1 MPSSSPKSAAPTW
14 IVACLVSVVASA
26 AASGPSPE
34 PSNPA
39 IDTDGTIRVPAFT
52 IPMSPL
58 VSEQGKEA
66 FMDRVEHPL
75 PATPGDIAK
84 TRRDIEE
91 QFHKPLL
98 RRLHDL
104 FSVEITPQAIAGV
117 PTEVI
122 VPKQGVSAK
131 NAARVLINLHGGGFS
146 VAARTGGE
154 VESIPIAALG
164 QIRVVSVDYREGPEN
179 KFPAASEDVAKVYQ
193 ALLKNYEPRSIG
205 IYGCS
210 AGGTLTTEVLAWFQ
224 AHHLP
229 MPGAVGIFSAGAM
242 TDASGDSL
250 YIGAALTGDKPPPP
264 APSLPE
270 YFSQAD
276 LRVPLVSPVFTPAL
290 LAKFPP
296 SLVITATR
304 DGALSDAI
312 YTHTQLVKA
321 GVDADLHVWEGMRH
335 CFFYWPDPPES
346 REAWQV
352 IVNFFDHHLAA
363 QTPPAQEHGH

>member
-1 MPSSSPKSAAPTW
+1 M
-14 IVACLVSVVASA
+14 VCVLASA
-26 AASGPSPE
+26 ATPDPTPE
-34 PSNPA
+34 PSNSA

-58 VSEQGKEA
+58 VSQQGREA

-84 TRRDIEE
+84 SRRDVEE
-91 QFHKPLL
+91 QFHGPLL

-104 FSVEITPQAIAGV
+104 FSVEITPQTIDGV

-131 NAARVLINLHGGGFS
+131 NTSRVLINLHGGGFS

-164 QIRVVSVDYREGPEN
+164 RIRVVSVDYREGPEN

-193 ALLKNYEPRSIG
+193 ALLKNHEPRSIG

-224 AHHLP
+224 VHHLP
-229 MPGAVGIFSAGAM
+229 TPGAVGIFSAGAM
-242 TDASGDSL
+242 ADSFGDSL

-264 APSLPE
+264 APKPPE

-276 LRVPLVSPVFTPAL
+276 LHDPLVSPVFTRAI

-304 DGALSDAI
+304 DVAMSDAI

-321 GVDADLHVWEGMRH
+321 GANADLHVWEGMRH

-352 IVNFFDHHLAA
+352 IVDFFDHHLAGP
-363 QTPPAQEHGH
+363 TPPAQEHRN